1 MSDAI
6 SPLPGQQEPVL
17 TPSGPGGGGN
27 RRVAVRHNACG
38 LGESPRAARGG
49 ISISRFVR
57 LPLGLAVPGPRP
69 IADQC
74 WQQVRNLVDC
84 RAGIPDERWE
94 DQARLLVD
102 VGTKIGCKLD
112 NLAPQ
117 RDG

>member
-1 MSDAI
+1 M
-6 SPLPGQQEPVL
+6 
-17 TPSGPGGGGN
+17 
-27 RRVAVRHNACG
+27 
-38 LGESPRAARGG
+38 
-49 ISISRFVR
+49 R

-84 RAGIPDERWE
+84 RTGIPDERWE